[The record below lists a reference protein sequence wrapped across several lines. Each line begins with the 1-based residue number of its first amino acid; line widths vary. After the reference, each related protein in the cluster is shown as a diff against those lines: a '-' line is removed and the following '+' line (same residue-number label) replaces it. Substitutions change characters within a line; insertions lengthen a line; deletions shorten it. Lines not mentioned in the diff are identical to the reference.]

1 MIEQTFLDEGGIVEE
16 FELDTHSL
24 RILRALQAD
33 GRRALQ
39 DIAADIGLSTT
50 PCWRRLKALEERG
63 YIRRYTA
70 LLDRE
75 RLGYALCV
83 FAQVTLQRTT
93 RNAVKEFETAMQA
106 CREVVEC
113 YSATGDAD
121 YVIKVL
127 VRDTKHYDQFLM
139 ERIFSVPA
147 VAHIRSSITLREVKN
162 DSAVP
167 V

>member
-1 MIEQTFLDEGGIVEE
+1 MIEQSFLAEVGFVEK
-16 FELDTHSL
+16 FELDNFSL
-24 RILRALQAD
+24 RILRALQVD

-39 DIAADIGLSTT
+39 DIATDIGLSTT

-75 RLGYALCV
+75 RLGLKLCV
-83 FAQVTLQRTT
+83 FAHVTLQRAT
-93 RNAVKEFETAMQA
+93 RNAVKEFEAAMLG

-113 YSATGDAD
+113 YSSTGDAD

-127 VRDTKHYDQFLM
+127 VRDTKSYDQFLKDH
-139 ERIFSVPA
+139 IFSLPA
-147 VAHIRSSITLREVKN
+147 VAHIRSSIALHEVKN

-167 V
+167 I